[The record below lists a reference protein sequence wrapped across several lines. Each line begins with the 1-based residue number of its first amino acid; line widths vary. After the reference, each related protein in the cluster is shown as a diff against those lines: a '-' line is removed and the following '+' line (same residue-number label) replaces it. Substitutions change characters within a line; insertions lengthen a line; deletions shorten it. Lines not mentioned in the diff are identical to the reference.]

1 MSKNGSAKDAFSWRN
16 PLLLLSGACLVVSA
30 ICLATSSVVI
40 SSVFGVLGMVG
51 VFVWVA
57 TRPWRTR

>member
-1 MSKNGSAKDAFSWRN
+1 MSRNSSAKDAFSWRN
-16 PLLLLSGACLVVSA
+16 PLLLASGVCLVVSA
-30 ICLATSSVVI
+30 ICLVLSSAVI

-51 VFVWVA
+51 VFVWIA